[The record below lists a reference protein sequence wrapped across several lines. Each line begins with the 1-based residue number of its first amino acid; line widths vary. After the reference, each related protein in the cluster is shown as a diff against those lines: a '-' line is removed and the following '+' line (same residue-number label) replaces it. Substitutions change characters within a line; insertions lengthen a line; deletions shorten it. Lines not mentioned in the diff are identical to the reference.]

1 MIEEKIKKEIHQVAA
16 GIFKQFGYRKVN
28 MADFSDALRI
38 SRPSLYKHFQ
48 NKQDIL
54 NLFIL
59 DECDKI
65 LIASQNEINNTKS
78 FYDNVVKF
86 NQIKL
91 GQIKAF
97 TEEYHLVL
105 NEMKE
110 NYMFLYHLKDILK
123 QEEMEVYRKI
133 ILWSIQNSEIK
144 PIEEER
150 ITFLT
155 DTIVSTFRSMEISV
169 LINGKLDDNFF
180 MKINWIAEVFQKGL
194 I

>member
-65 LIASQNEINNTKS
+65 LIASQSEINNTKS